1 MSDITVTPELVDA
14 VKAKAVDGRITCPM
28 LRRLAED
35 LGVPYKAAGE
45 AANQAGVKVKNC
57 DLGCF

>member
-1 MSDITVTPELVDA
+1 MKDYEVTPEIKQA
-14 VKAKAVDGRITCPM
+14 VSEKAVDGKIECAVARKV
-28 LRRLAED
+28 AED

-45 AANQAGVKVKNC
+45 AANELGIKVKNC